1 MAGGI
6 FIPIFKKGKVN
17 GMKFTETLENMKI
30 NILGTEWDI
39 EHRNADA
46 DPLLDERDGYT
57 DPSVNLIVIVN
68 KRKDDD
74 VLNFKEI
81 QKRCLRHEIIH
92 AFLFE
97 SGLGVNFEHSQYG
110 HEETMVDWI
119 AIQFPKILEVFKE
132 ADCL

>member
-1 MAGGI
+1 
-6 FIPIFKKGKVN
+6 
-17 GMKFTETLENMKI
+17 MKL
-30 NILGTEWDI
+30 NILGSEWDI
-39 EHRNADA
+39 EYRNADE
-46 DPLLDERDGYT
+46 DPILDGRDGYT
-57 DPSVNLIVIVN
+57 DPSANLIVIAN

-74 VLNFKEI
+74 VLDFKEI

-97 SGLGVNFEHSQYG
+97 SGLGANFEHSQYG

-119 AIQFPKILEVFKE
+119 AIQFPKLQKAFKE